1 MITALLASENIAT
14 IEMRSEYSILPYA
27 SSGLM
32 NSILTIIFSPSKL
45 KYVQW

>member
-1 MITALLASENIAT
+1 MITALLTSENVAT
-14 IEMRSEYSILPYA
+14 AEMRSGCSILPYA

-32 NSILTIIFSPSKL
+32 NSILTIIFSPPKL